1 MACNPLIRTHFANP
15 ARVSAKRGAGKNL
28 RTGVT
33 DLHSAMSLLLTSH
46 GGLRKSLNL
55 KLQFGVTPH
64 VGLLE
69 TFQGLA
75 LKVLC
80 HRKSLD
86 LGKQPGYMAIL
97 LQFPF
102 LYISANTCLQRCCED
117 RRRLCGP
124 LQYQKHSKWSKNTS
138 SLLCFLSV
146 TQVSSPGLQLKTS
159 CPIWLEKTILLTKH
173 FHRGDFIFYSY
184 NQPAC
189 KIG

>member
-1 MACNPLIRTHFANP
+1 MQ
-15 ARVSAKRGAGKNL
+15 KRGAGKNL
-28 RTGVT
+28 RTRVT
-33 DLHSAMSLLLTSH
+33 DLHSAMFLLLTSH
-46 GGLRKSLNL
+46 GGLRKLLNP
-55 KLQFGVTPH
+55 KLQFGVTTH

-75 LKVLC
+75 PKVLC
-80 HRKSLD
+80 HRKPLD
-86 LGKQPGYMAIL
+86 LGKQPGYLAIL

-102 LYISANTCLQRCCED
+102 LYISANACLQRCYED
-117 RRRLCGP
+117 WRRLCSL

-146 TQVSSPGLQLKTS
+146 TQVSSPRLQIKIL
-159 CPIWLEKTILLTKH
+159 CPIWLEKTILPTKH
-173 FHRGDFIFYSY
+173 FHRGNFIFSSY